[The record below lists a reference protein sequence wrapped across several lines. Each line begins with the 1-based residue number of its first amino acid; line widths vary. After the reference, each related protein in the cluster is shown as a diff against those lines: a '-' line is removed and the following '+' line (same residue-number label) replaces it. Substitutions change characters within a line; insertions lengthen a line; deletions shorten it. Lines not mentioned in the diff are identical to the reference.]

1 MIDQQL
7 LLFPEL
13 DPFKTKIKNI
23 DYVDI
28 SEVKNVGTPVYSN
41 TVVKY
46 SILEKGRYILFKS
59 GATSEYLPELGNCF
73 PYIKNTKTGK
83 ILSVRVS
90 GSYGYPKTHL
100 PVHGSKKIQQC
111 RNSNVSI
118 IMHRLVAMAFIE
130 NDMPDKKY
138 QVDHINRN
146 PLDYR
151 VENLRW
157 LTPSQNSQGVSRKN
171 KENLLAKIRIEFSKN
186 KK

>member
-1 MIDQQL
+1 MISDQL

-23 DYVDI
+23 DYIDI
-28 SEVKNVGTPVYSN
+28 SEVKNIGTPVYSN
-41 TVVKY
+41 TVVNY
-46 SILEKGRYILFKS
+46 SILKKGKYILFKS
-59 GATSEYLPELGNCF
+59 GRTSEYLPKLGNCF
-73 PYIKNTKTGK
+73 PYIQNTKTGK
-83 ILSVRVS
+83 ILNARVS

-100 PVHGSKKIQQC
+100 PVHDSKKVQQC
-111 RNSNVSI
+111 RNSNISI

-130 NDMPDKKY
+130 NDMPDKKW
-138 QVDHINRN
+138 QVDHRNGN

-171 KENLLAKIRIEFSKN
+171 KENLLAKIRIEFNKN

>member
-1 MIDQQL
+1 MINQQL

-28 SEVKNVGTPVYSN
+28 SEVKNTGTPVYSN
-41 TVVKY
+41 TVVNY
-46 SILEKGRYILFKS
+46 ALLEKGVYILFKS
-59 GATSEYLPELGNCF
+59 GGTSEYMPELGNCF
-73 PYIKNTKTGK
+73 PYIQNTKTGK
-83 ILSVRVS
+83 IMSIRVS

-100 PVHGSKKIQQC
+100 PINKNKKIKQI
-111 RNSNVSI
+111 NVSI

-138 QVDHINRN
+138 IVDHINGN

-151 VENLRW
+151 VNNLRW
-157 LTPSQNSQGVSRKN
+157 VTPSQNSQGVSRKN